1 MWVPIQRGGRQVL
14 TTNNQPFSLNPN
26 CKNLAEYRDVS
37 ENYQFAEDEDSLE
50 IVGLPGR
57 NGLQMFT
64 FSKEGEYAR
73 VNYAQQYNIRGSL
86 TLPVLERG
94 SGNCLYGE
102 LCWHLYIALCNL
114 SLLRHP
120 EHNSVVAGCVFHK
133 FNRMLCNLQS
143 EQTGPTLKRSWSD
156 AQLHEFVQEDSELLV
171 RSYSHKIFSEHAS
184 TEAPPPVPKDNN
196 IDTLKSK
203 SDFWGRKGPIQS
215 AISLG
220 P

>member
-1 MWVPIQRGGRQVL
+1 MSKQKKLDNYWHFGWPRAVCEFCSTTWKRICRHYGITRWPSRKIKKVDCSLRKPQLVIDSVQGAEGGIQLSSFYKKFPELVYPNLQGIDHLSTSKMSGR
-14 TTNNQPFSLNPN
+14 
-26 CKNLAEYRDVS
+26 
-37 ENYQFAEDEDSLE
+37 
-50 IVGLPGR
+50 
-57 NGLQMFT
+57 LQ
-64 FSKEGEYAR
+64 
-73 VNYAQQYNIRGSL
+73 Q
-86 TLPVLERG
+86 
-94 SGNCLYGE
+94 
-102 LCWHLYIALCNL
+102 
-114 SLLRHP
+114 
-120 EHNSVVAGCVFHK
+120 
-133 FNRMLCNLQS
+133 LQS